1 MVGCGGRGG
10 DGGGFFGSGSGSDAP
25 GRGGA
30 ELLKGGGGGCEIS
43 NCVPPIGETFAPYT
57 TPRTTPSA
65 QSDTSVVASTA
76 SIT

>member
-1 MVGCGGRGG
+1 
-10 DGGGFFGSGSGSDAP
+10 
-25 GRGGA
+25 
-30 ELLKGGGGGCEIS
+30 LKGGGGGCEIS